1 MFLTGAMYWLMNM
14 GDSESYNF
22 VLTDLLMV
30 STLTGLVGMGLGLFV
45 SSLWKSSEAAVG
57 SLPLILIPQIAFS
70 SVMFAIRVGG
80 CLRLLRGWSSNATH
94 LMRLKCGEKIIVRS
108 RRGDFEPQLINGTLW
123 KLGLKMSD
131 EADDRFDIA

>member
-1 MFLTGAMYWLMNM
+1 MNM

-57 SLPLILIPQIAFS
+57 SLPLILIHRLPFHLSCLQSEIW
-70 SVMFAIRVGG
+70 GG

-94 LMRLKCGEKIIVRS
+94 LMRFEVR
-108 RRGDFEPQLINGTLW
+108 
-123 KLGLKMSD
+123 
-131 EADDRFDIA
+131 

>member
-1 MFLTGAMYWLMNM
+1 
-14 GDSESYNF
+14 
-22 VLTDLLMV
+22 
-30 STLTGLVGMGLGLFV
+30 MGLGLFV

-70 SVMFAIRVGG
+70 SVMFAIRDM
-80 CLRLLRGWSSNATH
+80 GWLSKAITWVVIQ
-94 LMRLKCGEKIIVRS
+94 RYTFDAFLKCGEKIAVRS

-131 EADDRFDIA
+131 EADDIGLTLFELNWILFGTALFLLGLTYLRVVTRKMD